1 MPPEY
6 RRYLD
11 IFVFLGS
18 VNGGFWL
25 LARAAS
31 GFLDIFSE
39 LFWEEIWSLV
49 AIVYNIAL
57 AAFFAA
63 ILFAAAGT
71 GAAPKDLFWRQAC
84 GFVMLYLALGAA
96 YMDSEGRLCEEGRPG
111 YVLGLIAYIL
121 YAVHPPLVADPRL
134 HELIAFMKRVSDSWV
149 GKAMTVF
156 VMGGL
161 ALRLARGGLSG
172 LFHVLAPVLWKAGAL
187 KHPPIRVRRED

>member
-1 MPPEY
+1 MPPDY

-31 GFLDIFSE
+31 GFVDIFSE
-39 LFWEEIWSLV
+39 LFWEELWSLV
-49 AIVYNIAL
+49 AILYNIAL

-63 ILFAAAGT
+63 LLFAAAIK
-71 GAAPKDLFWRQAC
+71 GAPPKDLFWREAC

-121 YAVHPPLVADPRL
+121 YAVHPALVADPRL
-134 HELIAFMKRVSDSWV
+134 LEALGLLKTVSESWV
-149 GKAMTVF
+149 GKVMTAF

-161 ALRLARGGLSG
+161 AWRLAKGGLSG

-187 KHPPIRVRRED
+187 KHPPIRVRREE